1 MIWFYKLITFILAL
15 FIYSPVSEVASYTT
29 FQDNA
34 KLTFTVLSDVH
45 LEGNNE
51 DRFNLFGEGIRDIN
65 ANKSNDFI
73 VFLGDNTMNGQ
84 VVELSAFY
92 SILDEYNTIDTY
104 MVTGNHDLCPSDYN
118 TGDYE
123 DLRDRFFKY
132 KNEYSKTQYKDS
144 VYYSVNISDEF
155 QLIVLGSESDAGIQE
170 DISDEQLNWLES
182 ELKTAKDSGK
192 IVFIFNHYP
201 LNNTWADV
209 WSEGHIGED
218 SDRVYE
224 ILKNAQTQILYFSGH
239 LHMGYYDD
247 KREVVY
253 DDNVTF
259 INVAGFGVDNTDGDA
274 DIQHNG
280 TGLQVEVYEDN
291 ILIRVRDFAV
301 HKWLDIEY
309 RVELYKEYK

>member
-1 MIWFYKLITFILAL
+1 MVWFYKLIAMILAL
-15 FIYSPVSEVASYTT
+15 FIYSPISEIASYTT
-29 FQDNA
+29 NEENP

-51 DRFNLFGEGIRDIN
+51 ERFNLFGEGIRDIN

-92 SILDEYNTIDTY
+92 TILDEYNTIGTY

-118 TGDYE
+118 VGEYE

-132 KNEYSKTQYKDS
+132 KNEYSKTQYDDS
-144 VYYSVNISDEF
+144 VYYSVSISDQF
-155 QLIVLGSESDAGIQE
+155 KLIVLGSESDAGIQE
-170 DISDEQLNWLES
+170 DLSDTQLTWLEN
-182 ELKTAKDSGK
+182 ELESAKESGNP
-192 IVFIFNHYP
+192 VFIFNHYP
-201 LNNTWADV
+201 LNNIWADV
-209 WSEGHIGED
+209 WSEGHIGDD

-224 ILKNAQTQILYFSGH
+224 ILKNSENQILYFSGH
-239 LHMGYYDD
+239 LHMGFYDD

-259 INVAGFGVDNTDGDA
+259 INVAGFGVDNDVGDA
-274 DIQHNG
+274 DDQQNG
-280 TGLQVEVYEDN
+280 TGLQVEVYEN
-291 ILIRVRDFAV
+291 EILIRVRDFV
-301 HKWLDIEY
+301 KHEWMDIEY
-309 RVELYKEYK
+309 IVEI